1 MLKLLKSME
10 VKSQKQIK
18 YLLRITDKIGL
29 IEHCV
34 GSNPDYKEGWCV
46 DDNARG
52 LQVALRYNLDF
63 KITNIYFDFLKKAWR
78 NGKLYNDLN
87 DDLTWKED
95 FLVNGEHIGRALF
108 ALGEAI
114 KNGYKAK
121 EAKELFDNIYDLI
134 KKNKTEYLRVTAQT
148 ILGLQFYKSK
158 EIVFWADKL
167 VEKYKKE
174 NDKNWYWFEDEIS
187 YDNGRMPMALLA
199 AYKITKNKKY
209 FDIAVESLD
218 FLTSKI
224 FDDKNNYFS
233 FPGYNGWF
241 KKDGFMAKFGQ
252 QPIEAGEMVEV
263 YCLAYGIT
271 KNKKYIE
278 LAEKSFEWYLGK
290 NILGLKMINE
300 ETGGIFDGLNENGT
314 VNPNQGAESVLSYL
328 IAAKEL
334 NDIK

>member
-1 MLKLLKSME
+1 
-10 VKSQKQIK
+10 
-18 YLLRITDKIGL
+18 
-29 IEHCV
+29 
-34 GSNPDYKEGWCV
+34 
-46 DDNARG
+46 
-52 LQVALRYNLDF
+52 
-63 KITNIYFDFLKKAWR
+63 
-78 NGKLYNDLN
+78 
-87 DDLTWKED
+87 
-95 FLVNGEHIGRALF
+95 
-108 ALGEAI
+108 
-114 KNGYKAK
+114 
-121 EAKELFDNIYDLI
+121 
-134 KKNKTEYLRVTAQT
+134 VTAQT

-314 VNPNQGAESVLSYL
+314 VNPNQGAESILSYL